1 MSEPKNE
8 ELEFNV
14 GDDEQEATVEM
25 NEDGTDAK
33 LEAAEE
39 TPVVEEEKEPEQ
51 KAEAPKSD
59 ELDNYS
65 DKVKKRIDKLTARLR
80 ETQRREEAAIEYA
93 KSVQQQNEELQQKYT
108 KTDTE
113 RLGEAKSRVETQVT
127 ALKHIIKKA
136 REEGDIDTETEA
148 QQRLTTIVWEQ
159 QRLAQAMQ
167 ERELAAKQ
175 PQQPRQQ
182 PEILQPRR
190 AEPDPRAEEWAEN
203 NPWFGQNTVMTHAVW
218 GLHKDLIQKEGFD
231 PTTNEYYDEIDRRM
245 RTLFPQEFQADAPE
259 EPAQQTNRNSR
270 PVQTV
275 APATRSSGV
284 NNSARRSVRLKPSQ
298 VAIAKKLGV
307 PLEEY
312 AKYVKE

>member
-8 ELEFNV
+8 ELEFSV
-14 GDDEQEATVEM
+14 GDEEQEATVEM
-25 NEDGTDAK
+25 NEDGS
-33 LEAAEE
+33 EATLASAEE
-39 TPVVEEEKEPEQ
+39 APIVEQE
-51 KAEAPKSD
+51 AEAPKSED
-59 ELDNYS
+59 LDNYS

-93 KSVQQQNEELQQKYT
+93 KSVQQQVDELQQRFN

-113 RLGEAKSRVETQVT
+113 RLGEAKNRVETQVT

-159 QRLAQAMQ
+159 QQLAKTLQ
-167 ERELAAKQ
+167 EREFQAQQ
-175 PQQPRQQ
+175 PQQPREQ
-182 PEILQPRR
+182 PEILRPRR

-245 RTLFPQEFQADAPE
+245 RTLFPQEFQIDEA
-259 EPAQQTNRNSR
+259 PAQQTNRNSR

-275 APATRSSGV
+275 APATRSSGI
-284 NNSARRSVRLKPSQ
+284 NSSARRSVRLKPSQ

>member
-33 LEAAEE
+33 VASEEEA
-39 TPVVEEEKEPEQ
+39 PVVEEEK
-51 KAEAPKSD
+51 AEAPKSED
-59 ELDNYS
+59 LDKYT
-65 DKVKKRIDKLTARLR
+65 KGVQRRIDKLTARLR

-93 KSVQQQNEELQQKYT
+93 RSVQQENDELQQKYT
-108 KTDTE
+108 KSDND
-113 RLGEAKSRVETQVT
+113 RLGEAKNRVETQVT

-148 QQRLTTIVWEQ
+148 QQRLTAIVWEQ
-159 QRLAQAMQ
+159 QRLAQTLQ
-167 ERELAAKQ
+167 ERENLAKQ

-245 RTLFPQEFQADAPE
+245 RTLFPQEFEYNEA
-259 EPAQQTNRNSR
+259 PAQQTNRNSR

>member
-14 GDDEQEATVEM
+14 GDEEQEATVEM
-25 NEDGTDAK
+25 NEDGS
-33 LEAAEE
+33 EATLASAEE
-39 TPVVEEEKEPEQ
+39 APVVEEEVEQ
-51 KAEAPKSD
+51 KAEAPKSED
-59 ELDNYS
+59 LDNYS

-93 KSVQQQNEELQQKYT
+93 RSVQQQVDELQQRFN

-113 RLGEAKSRVETQVT
+113 RLGEAKNRVETQVT

-159 QRLAQAMQ
+159 QQLAKTLQ
-167 ERELAAKQ
+167 EREFQAQQ
-175 PQQPRQQ
+175 PQQPKEQ
-182 PEILQPRR
+182 PEILRPRR

-245 RTLFPQEFQADAPE
+245 RTLFPQEFQIDEA
-259 EPAQQTNRNSR
+259 PAQQTNRNSR

-275 APATRSSGV
+275 APATRSSGI
-284 NNSARRSVRLKPSQ
+284 NSSARRSVRLKPSQ

>member
-25 NEDGTDAK
+25 NEDGSDAK
-33 LEAAEE
+33 LEAADE
-39 TPVVEEEKEPEQ
+39 TPIVEQEV
-51 KAEAPKSD
+51 EAPKSE

-93 KSVQQQNEELQQKYT
+93 KSVQQANEELQQKYT
-108 KTDTE
+108 KTDTA
-113 RLGEAKSRVETQVT
+113 RLGEAKNRVETQVT

-159 QRLAQAMQ
+159 QRLAQTLQ
-167 ERELAAKQ
+167 ERELASKQ
-175 PQQPRQQ
+175 PQQPREV

-190 AEPDPRAEEWAEN
+190 AAPDPRAEEWAEN

-231 PTTNEYYDEIDRRM
+231 PTSNEYYDEIDRRM
-245 RTLFPQEFQADAPE
+245 RTLFPQEFQIDGA
-259 EPAQQTNRNSR
+259 PAQQTNRNSR

-275 APATRSSGV
+275 APANRSSGI

>member
-14 GDDEQEATVEM
+14 GEDEQEATVEM

-33 LEAAEE
+33 VASEE
-39 TPVVEEEKEPEQ
+39 EPPVVEEEKT
-51 KAEAPKSD
+51 EAPKSED
-59 ELDNYS
+59 LDNYS
-65 DKVKKRIDKLTARLR
+65 EKVKKRIDKLTARLR

-93 KSVQQQNEELQQKYT
+93 KSVQQQNEELQQKYN

-113 RLGEAKSRVETQVT
+113 RLGEAKNRVETQVT

-159 QRLAQAMQ
+159 QRLAQTLQ
-167 ERELAAKQ
+167 ERERAAQQ
-175 PQQPRQQ
+175 PQQPRQT

-245 RTLFPQEFQADAPE
+245 RTLFPQEFESNEA
-259 EPAQQTNRNSR
+259 PAQQTNRNSR

>member
-1 MSEPKNE
+1 MSGPKNE
-8 ELEFNV
+8 ELEFSI

-25 NEDGTDAK
+25 NEDGSDAK
-33 LEAAEE
+33 LEAADE
-39 TPVVEEEKEPEQ
+39 TPIVEQEV
-51 KAEAPKSD
+51 EAPKSE

-65 DKVKKRIDKLTARLR
+65 DKVKKRIDKLTSRLR

-93 KSVQQQNEELQQKYT
+93 KSVQQQNDELQQKYN
-108 KTDTE
+108 KTDTA
-113 RLGEAKSRVETQVT
+113 RLSEARNRVETQVT
-127 ALKHIIKKA
+127 ALKHVIRKA

-159 QRLAQAMQ
+159 QRLAQTLQ
-167 ERELAAKQ
+167 ERELASKQ
-175 PQQPRQQ
+175 PQKPREV
-182 PEILQPRR
+182 PEILRPRR
-190 AEPDPRAEEWAEN
+190 AAPDPRAEEWAEN

-231 PTTNEYYDEIDRRM
+231 PTSNEYYDEIDRRM
-245 RTLFPQEFQADAPE
+245 RTLFPQEFQINGA
-259 EPAQQTNRNSR
+259 PAQQTNRNSR

-275 APATRSSGV
+275 APANRSSGI

>member
-8 ELEFNV
+8 ELEFNI

-25 NEDGTDAK
+25 NEDGSDAK
-33 LEAAEE
+33 LEAADE
-39 TPVVEEEKEPEQ
+39 TPIVEQEV
-51 KAEAPKSD
+51 EAPKSE

-93 KSVQQQNEELQQKYT
+93 KSVQQANEELQQKYT
-108 KTDTE
+108 RTDTE
-113 RLGEAKSRVETQVT
+113 RLGEAKNRVETQVT

-159 QRLAQAMQ
+159 QRLAQTLQ
-167 ERELAAKQ
+167 ERELASKQ
-175 PQQPRQQ
+175 PQQPREV

-190 AEPDPRAEEWAEN
+190 AAPDPRAEEWAEN

-231 PTTNEYYDEIDRRM
+231 PTSNEYYDEIDRRM
-245 RTLFPQEFQADAPE
+245 RTLFPQEFQIDEA
-259 EPAQQTNRNSR
+259 PAQQTNRNSR

-275 APATRSSGV
+275 APANRSSGI

>member
-8 ELEFNV
+8 ELEFSI

-25 NEDGTDAK
+25 NEDGSDAK
-33 LEAAEE
+33 LEAADE
-39 TPVVEEEKEPEQ
+39 TPIVEQEV
-51 KAEAPKSD
+51 EAPKSE

-93 KSVQQQNEELQQKYT
+93 KSVQQQNEELQQKYA

-113 RLGEAKSRVETQVT
+113 RLGEVKSRVETQVT

-159 QRLAQAMQ
+159 QRLAQTLQ
-167 ERELAAKQ
+167 ERELASKQ
-175 PQQPRQQ
+175 PQKPREV

-190 AEPDPRAEEWAEN
+190 AAPDPRAEEWAEN

-231 PTTNEYYDEIDRRM
+231 PTSNEYYDEIDRRM
-245 RTLFPQEFQADAPE
+245 RTLFPQEFQIDGA
-259 EPAQQTNRNSR
+259 PAQQTNRNSR

-275 APATRSSGV
+275 APANRSSGI

>member
-25 NEDGTDAK
+25 NDDGTDAK
-33 LEAAEE
+33 LEAVEE
-39 TPVVEEEKEPEQ
+39 TPVVEEEPEQ
-51 KAEAPKSD
+51 KAEAPKSED
-59 ELDNYS
+59 LDNYS

-93 KSVQQQNEELQQKYT
+93 KSVQQQNDELQQQYT
-108 KTDTE
+108 KSDTE
-113 RLGEAKSRVETQVT
+113 RLGEAKNRVETQVT

-159 QRLAQAMQ
+159 QKLAQTLQ
-167 ERELAAKQ
+167 EREFAARQ
-175 PQQPRQQ
+175 PQQPRET

-190 AEPDPRAEEWAEN
+190 AEADPRAEEWAES

-245 RTLFPQEFQADAPE
+245 RTLFPQEFQTDEA
-259 EPAQQTNRNSR
+259 PAQQPNRNNR

>member
-14 GDDEQEATVEM
+14 GEDEQEATVEM

-33 LEAAEE
+33 VASEE
-39 TPVVEEEKEPEQ
+39 EPPVVEEEK
-51 KAEAPKSD
+51 AEAPKSED
-59 ELDNYS
+59 LD
-65 DKVKKRIDKLTARLR
+65 KHTKGVQRRIDKLTARLR

-93 KSVQQQNEELQQKYT
+93 KSVQQQNEELQQKYA

-113 RLGEAKSRVETQVT
+113 RLGEVKSRVETQVT

-148 QQRLTTIVWEQ
+148 QQRLTTILWEQ
-159 QRLAQAMQ
+159 QSLAKTMQ

-175 PQQPRQQ
+175 PQQPRKV

-190 AEPDPRAEEWAEN
+190 AAPDPRAEEWAEN
-203 NPWFGQNTVMTHAVW
+203 NPWFGQNTIMTHAVW

-231 PTTNEYYDEIDRRM
+231 PTSNEYYDEIDRRM
-245 RTLFPQEFQADAPE
+245 RTLFPQEFESNEA
-259 EPAQQTNRNSR
+259 PAQQTNRNSR

>member
-14 GDDEQEATVEM
+14 GDEEQEATVEM
-25 NEDGTDAK
+25 NEDGS
-33 LEAAEE
+33 EATLSSAEE
-39 TPVVEEEKEPEQ
+39 APVVEQE
-51 KAEAPKSD
+51 AEAPKSE

-93 KSVQQQNEELQQKYT
+93 KSVQQQVDELQQRFN
-108 KTDTE
+108 KTDTA
-113 RLGEAKSRVETQVT
+113 RLGEAKNRVETQVT

-159 QRLAQAMQ
+159 QQLAKTLQ
-167 ERELAAKQ
+167 EREFQAQQ
-175 PQQPRQQ
+175 PQQPKEQ
-182 PEILQPRR
+182 PEILRPRR

-245 RTLFPQEFQADAPE
+245 RTLFPQEFQIDEA
-259 EPAQQTNRNSR
+259 PAQQTNRNSR

-275 APATRSSGV
+275 APATRSSGI
-284 NNSARRSVRLKPSQ
+284 NSSARRSVRLKPSQ

>member
-14 GDDEQEATVEM
+14 GEDEQEATVEM

-33 LEAAEE
+33 VASEE
-39 TPVVEEEKEPEQ
+39 EPPVVEEEKT
-51 KAEAPKSD
+51 EAPKSED
-59 ELDNYS
+59 LDKYT
-65 DKVKKRIDKLTARLR
+65 KGVQKRIDKLTARLR

-93 KSVQQQNEELQQKYT
+93 RSVQQQNEELQQKYT
-108 KTDTE
+108 KSDND
-113 RLGEAKSRVETQVT
+113 RLGEAKNRVETQVT

-148 QQRLTTIVWEQ
+148 QQRLTAIVWEQ
-159 QRLAQAMQ
+159 QRLAQTLQ
-167 ERELAAKQ
+167 ERETLAKQ
-175 PQQPRQQ
+175 PQEPRQQ

-190 AEPDPRAEEWAEN
+190 PEPDPRAEEWAEN

-245 RTLFPQEFQADAPE
+245 RTLFPQEFESNEAS
-259 EPAQQTNRNSR
+259 AQQTNRNSR

>member
-8 ELEFNV
+8 ELEFNI

-25 NEDGTDAK
+25 NEDGSDAK
-33 LEAAEE
+33 LEAADE
-39 TPVVEEEKEPEQ
+39 TPIVEQEV
-51 KAEAPKSD
+51 EAPKSE

-93 KSVQQQNEELQQKYT
+93 KSVQQQNEELQQKYA

-113 RLGEAKSRVETQVT
+113 RLGEVKSRVETQVT

-159 QRLAQAMQ
+159 QRLAQTLQ
-167 ERELAAKQ
+167 ERELASKQ
-175 PQQPRQQ
+175 PQQPREV

-190 AEPDPRAEEWAEN
+190 AAPDPRAEEWAES

-231 PTTNEYYDEIDRRM
+231 PTSNEYYDEIDRRM
-245 RTLFPQEFQADAPE
+245 RTLFPQEFQIDEA
-259 EPAQQTNRNSR
+259 PAQQTNRNSR

-275 APATRSSGV
+275 APANRSSGI

>member
-8 ELEFNV
+8 ELEFSV
-14 GDDEQEATVEM
+14 GDEEQEATVEM
-25 NEDGTDAK
+25 NEDGS
-33 LEAAEE
+33 EATLASAEE
-39 TPVVEEEKEPEQ
+39 APIVEQE
-51 KAEAPKSD
+51 AEAPKSED
-59 ELDNYS
+59 LDNYS

-93 KSVQQQNEELQQKYT
+93 KSVQQQVEELQQRFN

-113 RLGEAKSRVETQVT
+113 RLGEVKSRVETQVT

-159 QRLAQAMQ
+159 QQLAKTLQ
-167 ERELAAKQ
+167 EREFQAQQ
-175 PQQPRQQ
+175 PQQPREQ
-182 PEILQPRR
+182 PEILRPRR

-245 RTLFPQEFQADAPE
+245 RTLFPQEFQIDEA
-259 EPAQQTNRNSR
+259 PAQQTNRNSR

-275 APATRSSGV
+275 APATRSSGI
-284 NNSARRSVRLKPSQ
+284 NSSARRSVRLKPSQ

>member
-25 NEDGTDAK
+25 NEDGSDAK
-33 LEAAEE
+33 LEAADE
-39 TPVVEEEKEPEQ
+39 TPIVEEEVEQ
-51 KAEAPKSD
+51 KAEAPKSE

-113 RLGEAKSRVETQVT
+113 RLGEVKSRVETQVT

-148 QQRLTTIVWEQ
+148 QQRLTAIVWEQ
-159 QRLAQAMQ
+159 QQLTKTMQ
-167 ERELAAKQ
+167 ERELQAQQ
-175 PQQPRQQ
+175 PQQPRET

-231 PTTNEYYDEIDRRM
+231 PTSNEYYDEIDRRM
-245 RTLFPQEFQADAPE
+245 RTLFPQEFQIDEA
-259 EPAQQTNRNSR
+259 PAQQTNRNSR

-275 APATRSSGV
+275 APANRSSGI

>member
-25 NEDGTDAK
+25 NEDGSDAK
-33 LEAAEE
+33 LEAADE
-39 TPVVEEEKEPEQ
+39 TPIVEEEVEQ
-51 KAEAPKSD
+51 KAEAPKSE

-113 RLGEAKSRVETQVT
+113 RLGEAKNRVETQVT

-159 QRLAQAMQ
+159 QRLAQTLQ
-167 ERELAAKQ
+167 ERELASKQ
-175 PQQPRQQ
+175 PQQPREV

-190 AEPDPRAEEWAEN
+190 AAPDPRAEEWAES

-231 PTTNEYYDEIDRRM
+231 PTSNEYYDEIDRRM
-245 RTLFPQEFQADAPE
+245 RTLFPQEFQINEA
-259 EPAQQTNRNSR
+259 PAQQTNRNIR

-275 APATRSSGV
+275 APANRSSGI

>member
-14 GDDEQEATVEM
+14 GDEEQEATVEM
-25 NEDGTDAK
+25 NEDGS
-33 LEAAEE
+33 EATLSSAEE
-39 TPVVEEEKEPEQ
+39 APVVEQE
-51 KAEAPKSD
+51 AEAPKSE

-93 KSVQQQNEELQQKYT
+93 RSVQQQVDELQQRFN
-108 KTDTE
+108 KTDTA
-113 RLGEAKSRVETQVT
+113 RLGEAKNRVETQVT

-159 QRLAQAMQ
+159 QQLAKTLQ
-167 ERELAAKQ
+167 EREYQAKQ
-175 PQQPRQQ
+175 PQQPREQ
-182 PEILQPRR
+182 PEILRPRR

-245 RTLFPQEFQADAPE
+245 RTLFPQEFQIDEA
-259 EPAQQTNRNSR
+259 PAQQTNRNSR

-275 APATRSSGV
+275 APATRSSGI
-284 NNSARRSVRLKPSQ
+284 NSSARRSVRLKPSQ

>member
-8 ELEFNV
+8 ELEFNI

-25 NEDGTDAK
+25 NEDGSDAK
-33 LEAAEE
+33 LETADE
-39 TPVVEEEKEPEQ
+39 TPIVEQEV
-51 KAEAPKSD
+51 EAPKSE

-93 KSVQQQNEELQQKYT
+93 KSVQQQNDELQQKYN
-108 KTDTE
+108 KTDTA
-113 RLGEAKSRVETQVT
+113 RLSEARNRVETQVT
-127 ALKHIIKKA
+127 ALKHVIRKA

-159 QRLAQAMQ
+159 QRLAQTLQ
-167 ERELAAKQ
+167 ERELASKQ
-175 PQQPRQQ
+175 PQKPREV
-182 PEILQPRR
+182 PEILQARR
-190 AEPDPRAEEWAEN
+190 AAPDPRAEEWAEN

-231 PTTNEYYDEIDRRM
+231 PNSNEYYDEIDRRM
-245 RTLFPQEFQADAPE
+245 RTLFPQEFQIDGA
-259 EPAQQTNRNSR
+259 PAQQTNRNSR

-275 APATRSSGV
+275 APANRSSGI

>member
-14 GDDEQEATVEM
+14 GDEEQEATVEM
-25 NEDGTDAK
+25 NEDGS
-33 LEAAEE
+33 EATLASAEE
-39 TPVVEEEKEPEQ
+39 APVVEEEVEQ
-51 KAEAPKSD
+51 KAEAPKSED
-59 ELDNYS
+59 LDNYS

-93 KSVQQQNEELQQKYT
+93 KSVQQQVDELQQRFN

-113 RLGEAKSRVETQVT
+113 RLGEAKNRVETQVT

-159 QRLAQAMQ
+159 QQLAKTLQ
-167 ERELAAKQ
+167 EREFQAQQ
-175 PQQPRQQ
+175 PQQPKEQ
-182 PEILQPRR
+182 PEILRPRR

-245 RTLFPQEFQADAPE
+245 RTLFPQEFQIDEA
-259 EPAQQTNRNSR
+259 PAQQTNRNSR

-275 APATRSSGV
+275 APATRSSGI
-284 NNSARRSVRLKPSQ
+284 NSSARRSVRLKPSQ

>member
-8 ELEFNV
+8 ELEFSV
-14 GDDEQEATVEM
+14 GDEEQEATVEM
-25 NEDGTDAK
+25 NEDGS
-33 LEAAEE
+33 EATLASAEE
-39 TPVVEEEKEPEQ
+39 APIVEQE
-51 KAEAPKSD
+51 AEAPKSED
-59 ELDNYS
+59 LDNYS

-93 KSVQQQNEELQQKYT
+93 KSVQQQVDELQQRFN
-108 KTDTE
+108 KTDTA
-113 RLGEAKSRVETQVT
+113 RLGEAKNRVETQVT

-159 QRLAQAMQ
+159 QQLAKTLQ
-167 ERELAAKQ
+167 EREFQAQQ
-175 PQQPRQQ
+175 PQQPREQ
-182 PEILQPRR
+182 PEILRPRR

-245 RTLFPQEFQADAPE
+245 RTLFPQEFQIDEA
-259 EPAQQTNRNSR
+259 PAQQTNRNSR

-275 APATRSSGV
+275 APATRSSGI
-284 NNSARRSVRLKPSQ
+284 NSSARRSVRLKPSQ

>member
-14 GDDEQEATVEM
+14 GEDEQEATVEM

-33 LEAAEE
+33 VASEE
-39 TPVVEEEKEPEQ
+39 EPPVVEEEK
-51 KAEAPKSD
+51 AEAPKSED
-59 ELDNYS
+59 LD
-65 DKVKKRIDKLTARLR
+65 KHTKGVQRRIDKLTARLR

-93 KSVQQQNEELQQKYT
+93 KSVQQQNEELQQKYA

-113 RLGEAKSRVETQVT
+113 RLGEVKSRVETQVT

-148 QQRLTTIVWEQ
+148 QQRLTTILWEQ
-159 QRLAQAMQ
+159 QSLAKTMQ

-175 PQQPRQQ
+175 PQQPRKV

-190 AEPDPRAEEWAEN
+190 AAPDPRAEEWAEN
-203 NPWFGQNTVMTHAVW
+203 NPWFGQNTIMTHAVW

-231 PTTNEYYDEIDRRM
+231 PTSNEYYDEIDRRM
-245 RTLFPQEFQADAPE
+245 RTLFPQEFQIDEA
-259 EPAQQTNRNSR
+259 PAQQTNRNSR

-275 APATRSSGV
+275 APANRSSGI